1 MDTSDKTKAVEWH
14 VTKKE
19 WQEEAVHDHLTCCL
33 CGSDLKFQHKVDHI
47 QGLAIEDASC
57 SSCGV
62 KQRTSQHTLQ

>member
-1 MDTSDKTKAVEWH
+1 MDTSDKAKVAEWH

-47 QGLAIEDASC
+47 ANMAHEEAHC
-57 SSCGV
+57 ESCGV
-62 KQRTSQHTLQ
+62 KHRSTDHRLQ